1 MKSLP
6 INVIKRV
13 AVLIL
18 VVGIVVFLMTR
29 HIDIAILLETG
40 GIIAIAATIFAET
53 GLLIGFFL
61 PGDTLLFAAGFFAAQ
76 GKISLI
82 GSLLAIFLGSILGNM
97 LGYEIGRRSGPKIF
111 TKEDALLLTP
121 QTIESAQGFYE
132 KHGGK
137 TILLA
142 RFIPIVRTLAPLM
155 AGIGKMYYKTFLF
168 YNVVGA
174 FIWTVTVTMIG
185 YLAGRLI
192 GQYFDIDKYLL
203 PVILLATFLT
213 FGASFLHILKN
224 EQQRKILI
232 NKYKL
237 FFKNFFKN

>member
-1 MKSLP
+1 MKTIP
-6 INVIKRV
+6 YNVIKRI
-13 AVLIL
+13 AVLVL
-18 VVGIVVFLMTR
+18 VCGVVVFLLTR
-29 HIDIAILLETG
+29 HVDIGLLLETG
-40 GIIAIAATIFAET
+40 GIIAIAGTIFAET

-82 GSLLAIFLGSILGNM
+82 GSLIAVILGAILGNM
-97 LGYEIGRRSGPKIF
+97 AGYEIGRRSGPKLF

-121 QTIESAQGFYE
+121 HTIENSQNFYK

-142 RFIPIVRTLAPLM
+142 RFVPIVRTLAPLM
-155 AGIGKMYYKTFLF
+155 AGIGKMNYRQFMF

-174 FIWTVTVTMIG
+174 FIWGFGITLVGFWAGTVV
-185 YLAGRLI
+185 GR
-192 GQYFDIDKYLL
+192 YFSIDKYLL

-213 FGASFLHILKN
+213 FGISFWHILKS
-224 EQQRKILI
+224 QTQRQLLI
-232 NKYKL
+232 NKVKNYGT
-237 FFKNFFKN
+237 NFFKN